1 MMTGAEQ
8 AQANH
13 CCHSACCSADG
24 HGLCQFVKL
33 TGAQQVQA
41 NPAATVHA
49 GLSSQPQYYNIL
61 NHQAVQPPG
70 SMISTPEL
78 PDSIKGDS
86 GTSMQHDKDL
96 DGLSSMADQGLAG
109 QYQVLSSCK
118 QHWYH
123 LHILVPLLQ
132 QTNATQ
138 RECIPLPDTTCG
150 PQFLTI
156 STPNNLGNPAT
167 TQAQREP

>member
-49 GLSSQPQYYNIL
+49 GLPSQPQYYNIL

-70 SMISTPEL
+70 SMISTSEL

-96 DGLSSMADQGLAG
+96 DGLSSMADQGLGAVSG
-109 QYQVLSSCK
+109 AQQL
-118 QHWYH
+118 QTT
-123 LHILVPLLQ
+123 LVPLAYTSTTLTADKCTPRENASLF
-132 QTNATQ
+132 QTQ
-138 RECIPLPDTTCG
+138 HVGL
-150 PQFLTI
+150 
-156 STPNNLGNPAT
+156 SS
-167 TQAQREP
+167 